1 MTSAIT
7 VCVISKSCMKKSQ
20 LVENSHSRKDG
31 CISDRFY
38 SCTGLAMMGSTC
50 ATQFGR
56 TVNNDIGLASAII
69 IAHEAA
75 HT

>member
-1 MTSAIT
+1 MAIT
-7 VCVISKSCMKKSQ
+7 
-20 LVENSHSRKDG
+20 RY
-31 CISDRFY
+31 RFDFRA
-38 SCTGLAMMGSTC
+38 GLAMIGSTC

-69 IAHEAA
+69 MAHEAA

>member
-1 MTSAIT
+1 
-7 VCVISKSCMKKSQ
+7 
-20 LVENSHSRKDG
+20 
-31 CISDRFY
+31 
-38 SCTGLAMMGSTC
+38 MMGSTC
-50 ATQFGR
+50 GTDFGR

>member
-1 MTSAIT
+1 
-7 VCVISKSCMKKSQ
+7 
-20 LVENSHSRKDG
+20 
-31 CISDRFY
+31 
-38 SCTGLAMMGSTC
+38 MMGSTC

-69 IAHEAA
+69 IAHEVA